1 MSNCRVERTRRNLD
15 LRRPAHAPPKPE
27 PTLRGAGRALKL
39 PDPLRPTETD
49 KTIRIL
55 IADDHDV
62 VRRGLRALLD
72 LDPALEVVG
81 EAVNGAQAV
90 HFAHRLRP
98 DVVLMDLAMPELDGI
113 AATEVIHRELPNT
126 SVVVL
131 TSLLE
136 DEPIVRALRAGAV
149 GYLLKDTGALDL
161 RQAVKTVVA
170 GQTPI
175 SPKAAARLVR
185 KVIAPE
191 RPETLSKR
199 EAEVLRLLARG
210 SANKEIG
217 RDLSIAEKTRQEPR
231 EQHPGQAGGPESDA
245 GRALCRACWPGPAR
259 RTRRSR
265 HRYQSATS
273 SCLARD

>member
-1 MSNCRVERTRRNLD
+1 MSNSRVERTRRNLD

-136 DEPIVRALRAGAV
+136 DESIVRALRAGAV

-161 RQAVKTVVA
+161 RQAVKAVVA
-170 GQTPI
+170 GQTQI

-185 KVIAPE
+185 KAIAPE

-217 RDLSIAEKTRQEPR
+217 RDLSIAEKTVKSHVSSILGNLGVQSRTHAALYAARVGLVRLDQLGE
-231 EQHPGQAGGPESDA
+231 ADTTS
-245 GRALCRACWPGPAR
+245 RAQTPAA
-259 RTRRSR
+259 
-265 HRYQSATS
+265 Y
-273 SCLARD
+273 